1 MIGIID
7 VGGGLRDI
15 YGAGVFDYLMDEDI
29 YFDYCIGVS
38 AGSANCASYVA
49 RQRGRN
55 KPFYLDYSMRKEAMS
70 PNNLIKSGSYLDLN
84 YIYGELSKEDGESPL
99 NYETLHSSSTKFI
112 VVATDAQT
120 GRARYFNKD
129 DDMKIND
136 YKIIMASSCLPI
148 ACKPIKVYSREYFDG
163 GISDPVPIQ
172 KLLDYGCDKI
182 VLILTKP
189 IDAEVR
195 QLRNDVVA
203 KFIKVKYP
211 AVSKAI
217 DTMAGKYSDA
227 LSLAF
232 DLQEKGKVLIVAP
245 DDILGMRTLTK
256 DTQKLNALYEKGY
269 ADAVAIKAFISD

>member
-99 NYETLHSSSTKFI
+99 NYETLHNSSTKFI